1 MTEQQKEP
9 EAEEQDEK
17 LLLEKEKLGDLDV
30 PDEESEN
37 VRGGAPPR
45 TQQCQMSGGAWC

>member
-37 VRGGAPPR
+37 VRGGAPGRP
-45 TQQCQMSGGAWC
+45 TAPDWWC

>member
-1 MTEQQKEP
+1 MAEQQKEP

-37 VRGGAPPR
+37 VRGGAKPPSSVCLSI
-45 TQQCQMSGGAWC
+45 TPCW